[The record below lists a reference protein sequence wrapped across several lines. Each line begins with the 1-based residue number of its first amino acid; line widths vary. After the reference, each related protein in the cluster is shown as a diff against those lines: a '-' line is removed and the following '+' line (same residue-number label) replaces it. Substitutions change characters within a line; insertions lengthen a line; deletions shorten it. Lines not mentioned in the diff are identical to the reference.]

1 MGGGLNE
8 VEPGLNWAV
17 RLGLVGLAKMKMSR
31 SIFGAL
37 LFLCLSG
44 FSQVRKLEADPA
56 HWFMQKT
63 DTLDYGFGDY
73 LGKPAFFLK
82 RNIANYKSGSV
93 AYPTGLNFK
102 DGIIDLDIAVPA
114 GKNGFA
120 GIAFRIK
127 DNHHYETVYFRPGGS
142 GTINAIQYMPEKGW
156 EFNWWDYEKD
166 KFQARA
172 EIPTTGWF
180 HVRAVVKGRTLK
192 VFLNNAKEPVMVRDD
207 LDVSLA
213 SGSVGFWL
221 GNCSSGAYRNLTIR
235 PIGH

>member
-1 MGGGLNE
+1 MTE
-8 VEPGLNWAV
+8 
-17 RLGLVGLAKMKMSR
+17 MKMSR
-31 SIFGAL
+31 SIFLPL
-37 LFLCLSG
+37 LWLTLPG
-44 FSQVRKLEADPA
+44 FSQVRKLDADPA
-56 HWFMQKT
+56 HWFMQRT
-63 DTLDYGFGDY
+63 DTLDYAFVNY

-93 AYPTGLNFK
+93 AYPPGLNFK

-127 DNHHYETVYFRPGGS
+127 DNHHYETLYFRPGSS

-166 KFQARA
+166 KYQAKA
-172 EIPTTGWF
+172 NIPLTGWF

-192 VFLNNAKEPVMVRDD
+192 VYLDGAKEPVMVRDD
-207 LDVSLA
+207 LDPGLPA
-213 SGSVGFWL
+213 GSVGFWL
-221 GNCSSGAYRNLTIR
+221 GNCSSGAYRNLSVQ
-235 PIGH
+235 PLGVVN